1 MARFRTLRLQ
11 MGLSQTEFRSLY
23 NEKYNRNYTAAA
35 ISQIERGKRMP
46 ELGALLDFADFYGVS
61 LDYLLER
68 NGKYDNVQ
76 MSEQLRSFVEKLSA
90 ESENQPV
97 TYGGDPVI
105 WENVDILKSLL
116 QQSAVLARRLEK
128 ERQIV

>member
-68 NGKYDNVQ
+68 NGKYDDVQ

-97 TYGGDPVI
+97 TYGEDPVI